1 MSIIYK
7 TRTQLVVET
16 LREKILSGE
25 IQAGQPLRQAA
36 LATELNVSRIPVRE
50 ALLQREGEGLVVFEP
65 HKGATATE
73 LNADQVDELFEL
85 RAMLEAD
92 LLANSLPNLS
102 DETLE
107 EATQLLKR
115 LDKAL
120 GKENAANTW
129 SELNSNYHNCLYS
142 GADRPQTQLL
152 VDTLN
157 KNADR
162 YIRMHLLWAGGIS
175 KAESE
180 HNEILA
186 LCKARNVEKAVAL
199 LKQHILGSRDE
210 IKAFLNERESIISG

>member
-25 IQAGQPLRQAA
+25 IKAGQPLRQAA
-36 LATELNVSRIPVRE
+36 LADELNVSRIPIRE
-50 ALLQREGEGLVVFEP
+50 ALLQLEGEGLVAFEA

-92 LLANSLPNLS
+92 LLANSLLHIS

-107 EATQLLKR
+107 EATQLLKK

-129 SELNSNYHNCLYS
+129 SELNSDYHNCLYS
-142 GADRPQTQLL
+142 AAKRPQTQVL
-152 VDTLN
+152 VNMLN

-186 LCKARNVEKAVAL
+186 LCKARDVEKAVAL

-210 IKAFLNERESIISG
+210 IKAFLNERESIVSG